1 VYRAARFW
9 VGVVQCHPGE
19 DPGSVR
25 LSTVAARGWFCE
37 GYSIIHKIYSSPFV
51 LSRWKTLKCV
61 YRVFSELGESF
72 ATSLTGDTI
81 AISETSGSS
90 AIIVFALL
98 SLGLF
103 AGLFYA
109 HYLRKKRER
118 DGIYSKY
125 KLPGDP
131 QKIRR

>member
-1 VYRAARFW
+1 MAKQA
-9 VGVVQCHPGE
+9 
-19 DPGSVR
+19 
-25 LSTVAARGWFCE
+25 
-37 GYSIIHKIYSSPFV
+37 
-51 LSRWKTLKCV
+51 
-61 YRVFSELGESF
+61 FS
-72 ATSLTGDTI
+72 AIPDI

-90 AIIVFALL
+90 AIIVFAFL